1 MTTAAPFD
9 LDRFV
14 AAQEGV
20 HERALAELRRG
31 RKDSHWMWYVFPQIA
46 GLGQSPTA
54 RRFAIQGREEARAY
68 LDHPILGARLRE
80 CTQTVNAV
88 KGRTAEAIFGSIDAM
103 KLRSSMTLF
112 KVVGGAGEPFAEC
125 LERYFS
131 GAEDEATLRLLAG
144 SGAF

>member
-1 MTTAAPFD
+1 MSQADPFD
-9 LDRFV
+9 LDRFI
-14 AAQEGV
+14 AAQGGV
-20 HERALAELRRG
+20 YERALAEIRRG

-46 GLGQSPTA
+46 GLGQSAMA

-80 CTQTVNAV
+80 CTQAVNAV
-88 KGRTAEAIFGSIDAM
+88 KGRTAEAIFGSIDTM

-125 LERYFS
+125 LDRYF
-131 GAEDEATLRLLAG
+131 GGVEDEATRSLLAG